1 MARCGGPE
9 HHRLGGRD
17 RRGRAAQLSAHER
30 TGGLVTAEPAVDLTD
45 VTYRRLAPGD
55 CDAVRDLHA
64 TLDQRDGYYRFFGA
78 RPKHLEQ
85 LAAAISL
92 NDPKHCAFGAFW
104 GGRLIGVAN
113 YVVLPDTDC
122 AEVAMVV
129 AHEDQQSGIGTALLT
144 RLAEDARR
152 HGIARLAGDILA
164 TNSKMMQ
171 LLMDIDLPM
180 SAHRDDEVVHVV
192 LQLGTS

>member
-1 MARCGGPE
+1 M
-9 HHRLGGRD
+9 
-17 RRGRAAQLSAHER
+17 
-30 TGGLVTAEPAVDLTD
+30 TAEPAVDLTD

>member
-1 MARCGGPE
+1 M
-9 HHRLGGRD
+9 
-17 RRGRAAQLSAHER
+17 
-30 TGGLVTAEPAVDLTD
+30 TVEPTIDLTD
-45 VTYRRLAPGD
+45 VTYRRLTPGD

-64 TLDQRDGYYRFFGA
+64 TLSRRDGYYRFFGA
-78 RPKHLEQ
+78 RPKHLGD
-85 LAAAISL
+85 LAAAVSM
-92 NDPKHCAFGAFW
+92 NDPKHCAFGAFIED
-104 GGRLIGVAN
+104 RLIGVAN

-129 AHEDQQSGIGTALLT
+129 AHEDQQSGVGTALLT

-152 HGIARLAGDILA
+152 HGIGRLAGDIMA

-180 SAHRDDEVVHVV
+180 SAHRDDDVVHVV
-192 LQLGTS
+192 LRLDKP